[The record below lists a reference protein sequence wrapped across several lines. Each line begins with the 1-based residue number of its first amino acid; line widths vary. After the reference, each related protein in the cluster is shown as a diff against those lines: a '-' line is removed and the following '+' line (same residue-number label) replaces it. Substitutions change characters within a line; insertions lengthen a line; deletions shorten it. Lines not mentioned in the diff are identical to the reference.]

1 MVTVGDSIHI
11 YHQSSDASNDFIHV
25 KTLPGKQGRDVNLVV
40 SGPNYIA
47 VLELIE
53 LERNVE
59 VHSLVWDEIQRM
71 QAFAYISRSQNTFGW
86 LRQRSCAFADL
97 TQRPLLPTTVTRRQN
112 RGTRALIL
120 KHKVSC
126 SNSFRSDTEL
136 TMGNPRTSVWARS
149 SFLMR
154 RRTRRERGMKRRA
167 CYGAGVPQTANST
180 FRLLLC
186 SKCKDVCGE

>member
-86 LRQRSCAFADL
+86 LRQRSCASADL

-112 RGTRALIL
+112 
-120 KHKVSC
+120 
-126 SNSFRSDTEL
+126 
-136 TMGNPRTSVWARS
+136 
-149 SFLMR
+149 
-154 RRTRRERGMKRRA
+154 
-167 CYGAGVPQTANST
+167 
-180 FRLLLC
+180 
-186 SKCKDVCGE
+186 